1 MNKKINLIL
10 ATIILPVISAAEL
23 EQKNLPEKWITVF
36 IHGSFSLRPHL
47 GIRNI
52 FKMLYDTVEESIYYR
67 STEINRRDPFFYKNQ
82 AMAGLG
88 LHKINIYDLHKNAAA
103 PVLAA
108 AFEEISLLAGYP
120 KTDEYYAFG
129 WSGLVSNKL
138 RFLEGAFLYQDLEK
152 IFKKSIE
159 AGYKP
164 RIRLIGYSH
173 GGNLA
178 LQLGAI
184 YKTKPEDEY
193 FNIDELW
200 LLGTPIQVE
209 TDYLVNS
216 PVFKKVFNFYS
227 RADKVQTLDF
237 FSFKRFFSQK
247 KFSKRNNFKIP
258 EKLYQVRIKITKFE
272 PASAKY
278 ADKKITDPSSLRYFN
293 EVNYDPGHFELWFMG
308 WTILTYRQTFPFY
321 PLPILTFLTLVTSF
335 VENNPDTPHDIV
347 ADFKPD
353 FEMIELKPYHTIKNK
368 FHEKIPFISHELLK
382 HMQEH
387 SIKFIPDDYNIDI
400 YNQKVY
406 GAMNIAEHEYKEIKQ
421 LLKKEK
427 KQKKPLV
434 GKINLHNTDAAYQG
448 HVSKLDQQHCS

>member
-1 MNKKINLIL
+1 MNKKINFIL
-10 ATIILPVISAAEL
+10 AIILCSSLSVANIE
-23 EQKNLPEKWITVF
+23 KKDLPEKWINVF

-47 GIRNI
+47 GVRNI
-52 FKMLYDTVEESIYYR
+52 FKMLYDTIEESIYYR

-82 AMAGLG
+82 AMSGLG

-108 AFEEISLLAGYP
+108 AFEEMSLRAGYP
-120 KTDEYYAFG
+120 KTDEYYTFG

-138 RFLEGAFLYQDLEK
+138 RFLEGSFLYQDLQK
-152 IFKKSIE
+152 IFKKHAD

-164 RIRLIGYSH
+164 RVRLIGYSH

-184 YKTKPEDEY
+184 YKTKPQGEH
-193 FNIDELW
+193 FSIDELW
-200 LLGTPIQVE
+200 LLGTPIQIE

-216 PVFKKVFNFYS
+216 PIFKKVFNFYS

-247 KFSKRNNFKIP
+247 KFSKRNNFKLP

-272 PASAKY
+272 PTKEKY
-278 ADKKITDPSSLRYFN
+278 ADKKLTDPSSLRYFK
-293 EVNYDPGHFELWFMG
+293 EINYDPGHFELWFMG

-321 PLPILTFLTLVTSF
+321 PLPILTFLPLVSGF
-335 VENNPDTPHDIV
+335 IEKNSNVPHDIV

-353 FEMIELKPYHTIKNK
+353 FEKIEIKPYHTLKIKYRK
-368 FHEKIPFISHELLK
+368 EIPFIDDKLLK
-382 HMQEH
+382 HMREH
-387 SIKFIPDDYNIDI
+387 SIKFIPDDYNIEI

-406 GAMNIAEHEYKEIKQ
+406 GAMNIAEYEWKEINRM
-421 LLKKEK
+421 LKKEK
-427 KQKKPLV
+427 KQKQPLE
-434 GKINLHNTDAAYQG
+434 GKINLHEKDKAYQG
-448 HVSKLDQQHCS
+448 HIPIT

>member
-10 ATIILPVISAAEL
+10 AIISCSSLSVANIE
-23 EQKNLPEKWITVF
+23 KKDLPEKWITVF

-47 GIRNI
+47 GVRNI
-52 FKMLYDTVEESIYYR
+52 FKMLYDTIEESIYYR

-82 AMAGLG
+82 AMSGLG

-108 AFEEISLLAGYP
+108 AFEEISLRAGYP
-120 KTDEYYAFG
+120 KTDEYYTFG
-129 WSGLVSNKL
+129 WSGLISNKL
-138 RFLEGAFLYQDLEK
+138 RFLEGSFLYQDLQK
-152 IFKKSIE
+152 IFKKYLD

-164 RIRLIGYSH
+164 RVRLIGYSH

-184 YKTKPEDEY
+184 YQTKSKDEH
-193 FNIDELW
+193 FSIDELW

-209 TDYLVNS
+209 TDYLINS
-216 PVFKKVFNFYS
+216 PIFKKVFNFYS

-247 KFSKRNNFKIP
+247 KFAKRNNFKIP
-258 EKLYQVRIKITKFE
+258 EKLYQIRIKVTKFE
-272 PASAKY
+272 PASKKY
-278 ADKKITDPSSLRYFN
+278 ADKELTDKSSLRYFK

-321 PLPILTFLTLVTSF
+321 PLPILTFLPLVSGF
-335 VENNPDTPHDIV
+335 IEKNSDVPHDIV

-353 FEMIELKPYHTIKNK
+353 FEEIEIKPYHTVKIKYRK
-368 FHEKIPFISHELLK
+368 DIPFINNELLK
-382 HMQEH
+382 HMREH
-387 SIKFIPDDYNIDI
+387 SIKFIPDDYNIGI

-406 GAMNIAEHEYKEIKQ
+406 GAMNIAEHEWKEIRRI
-421 LLKKEK
+421 LKKEK
-427 KQKKPLV
+427 KEKKPLE
-434 GKINLHNTDAAYQG
+434 GKINLHQTDEAYQG
-448 HVSKLDQQHCS
+448 HIPTT

>member
-1 MNKKINLIL
+1 MNKKISFML
-10 ATIILPVISAAEL
+10 AIILCSGISIANIE
-23 EQKNLPEKWITVF
+23 KKDLPEKWITVF

-47 GIRNI
+47 GVRNI
-52 FKMLYDTVEESIYYR
+52 FKMLYDTIEESIYYR

-108 AFEEISLLAGYP
+108 AFEEISLSAGYP
-120 KTDEYYAFG
+120 KTDEYYTFG
-129 WSGLVSNKL
+129 WSGLISNKL
-138 RFLEGAFLYQDLEK
+138 RFLEGSFLYQDLQK
-152 IFKKSIE
+152 IFKKHE
-159 AGYKP
+159 DAGYRP
-164 RIRLIGYSH
+164 RVRLIGYSH

-184 YKTKPEDEY
+184 YKTKPKDEHFY
-193 FNIDELW
+193 IDELW

-216 PVFKKVFNFYS
+216 PVFKKIFNFYS

-258 EKLYQVRIKITKFE
+258 ENLYQVRIKITKFE
-272 PASAKY
+272 PASKKY
-278 ADKKITDPSSLRYFN
+278 ADKKLTDASSLRYFK
-293 EVNYDPGHFELWFMG
+293 EINYDPGHFELWFMG

-321 PLPILTFLTLVTSF
+321 PLPILTFLPIITGFIEKNSDV
-335 VENNPDTPHDIV
+335 PHDII
-347 ADFKPD
+347 ADFRPD
-353 FEMIELKPYHTIKNK
+353 FEEIEIKQYHTARNK
-368 FHEKIPFISHELLK
+368 YHKKVPFINNELLK
-382 HMQEH
+382 HMKEH
-387 SIKFIPDDYNIDI
+387 SIKFIPDDYNIEI

-406 GAMNIAEHEYKEIKQ
+406 GAMNIAEHEWKEIKR
-421 LLKKEK
+421 LLKQEK
-427 KQKKPLV
+427 KQKKPLE
-434 GKINLHNTDAAYQG
+434 GKINLHHKDEAYQG
-448 HVSKLDQQHCS
+448 HIPTA